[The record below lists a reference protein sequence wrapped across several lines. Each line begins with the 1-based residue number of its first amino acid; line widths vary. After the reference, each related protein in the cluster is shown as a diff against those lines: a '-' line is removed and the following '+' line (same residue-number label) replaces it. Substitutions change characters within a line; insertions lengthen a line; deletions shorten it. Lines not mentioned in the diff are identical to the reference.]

1 MMGKQIDQAQDLELI
16 KSGRTSEITGASFT
30 ISFVMPVRD
39 IIFFG
44 IGISGLTKVVN
55 SSENSPFTN
64 LQAEISVILSLLG
77 SKPVVSKSK
86 EIYSSNFKS
95 SRRAERECSLDT
107 CEDLENI
114 NNQGWLLIYGSLK
127 Y

>member
-1 MMGKQIDQAQDLELI
+1 MIDNKTVLKKFLLRGVRKLLRLI
-16 KSGRTSEITGASFT
+16 FDYLPITVNKFFAEKGYTYF
-30 ISFVMPVRD
+30 ISRKKNYNYVA
-39 IIFFG
+39 
-44 IGISGLTKVVN
+44 K
-55 SSENSPFTN
+55 
-64 LQAEISVILSLLG
+64 
-77 SKPVVSKSK
+77 
-86 EIYSSNFKS
+86 IYSSNFKS